1 MTVAELSVV
10 ARMAHDGLARA
21 IWPAHTPADGDTI
34 FALSTG
40 THAATGHLLNIG
52 ALAADVTAE
61 AVVRGV
67 SAATSIPGYP
77 AAVDLEETT
86 R

>member
-1 MTVAELSVV
+1 MKNPSF
-10 ARMAHDGLARA
+10 LAA
-21 IWPAHTPADGDTI
+21 AVI
-34 FALSTG
+34 FRYDSREKWR
-40 THAATGHLLNIG
+40 HLLNVG

-61 AVVRGV
+61 AIVRGV
-67 SAATSIPGYP
+67 SAAVSIPGYP